1 MLRRIFKRHMLVVGF
16 LVVLLPLGVL
26 LAMQYKWLVRL
37 QETSAI
43 AETAYLNNY
52 LEAVSSE
59 VEYFYRKHAERSLNI
74 PQYYFSHKDL
84 DKVGTYFRKKA
95 TEGTKY
101 LFAVK
106 YVKKQDWGSTIGY
119 DPVEGQFG
127 PPPDQD
133 AFQAITVSLS
143 PWKTLAFKGS
153 AVPSHEMVVN
163 QMDPSNIVI
172 VNPITDDAC
181 QLLGIAGMIVD
192 TEYFETEVLSK
203 AINKSL
209 PKFFDERAMENLVVS
224 VRDGMD
230 RTVWGAGFEEEGG
243 HRLDGAIPFIF
254 SNWRISLGTRFTTP
268 EQIAQSNF
276 MLNITLS
283 SLVAVTLL
291 AGIVMALRTADRE
304 VKLSR
309 MKSDF
314 VSNVSHEL
322 RTPLA
327 SIRVFGEFLRLG
339 RVEDRAKTREYGE
352 FIETES
358 RRLTQLI
365 DNILDFSKIES
376 GAKTYDFETVAIDDV
391 VAGTVHHLQLS
402 LRHKGFNLEYEPS
415 PGPVPE
421 VRVDPNAVAQALAN
435 LVDNAVKYSNGAKK
449 VKVSLERKDSA
460 VVIAVADKGIGISR
474 AEQKKI
480 FERFHRVGTSLIHDV
495 KGSGLGLSIVNHI
508 IQAHGGRVTV
518 ESALGRGSIFSIH
531 IPVSERPGEVEA
543 DVARSS
549 IGTVES
555 AGKS

>member
-1 MLRRIFKRHMLVVGF
+1 MLRRIFKRHMLIVGF
-16 LVVLLPLGVL
+16 VAVLVPLGVL
-26 LAMQYKWLVRL
+26 LALQYRWLVRL

-59 VEYFYRKHAERSLNI
+59 VEYFYRKQAERSLNI
-74 PQYYFSHKDL
+74 PQYYFSQKDL
-84 DKVGTYFRKKA
+84 EKIGAYFRKKA
-95 TEGTKY
+95 AEGTKY

-106 YVKKQDWGSTIGY
+106 YVAKQEWGETLGY
-119 DPVEGQFG
+119 NPVEGRFG
-127 PPPDQD
+127 PPPDPGM
-133 AFQAITVSLS
+133 FHAISVSLS

-163 QMDPSNIVI
+163 QMDPRNIVI

-192 TEYFETEVLSK
+192 TGYFENEVLTR

-230 RTVWGAGFEEEGG
+230 RTVWGSDFDGEEGS
-243 HRLDGAIPFIF
+243 RIDGAIPFIF

-283 SLVAVTLL
+283 ALVAVALL
-291 AGIVMALRTADRE
+291 AGIVLALRTADRQ
-304 VKLSR
+304 VKLSQ

-339 RVEDRAKTREYGE
+339 RVEDRTKTREYGE

-376 GAKTYDFETVAIDDV
+376 GAKTYEFETVAIDEV
-391 VAGTVHHLQLS
+391 VAGTVHQLQLS
-402 LRHKGFNLEYEPS
+402 LRHKGFHLTYAPC
-415 PGPVPE
+415 PAPLPE
-421 VRVDPNAVAQALAN
+421 ITIDPDAVAQALAN
-435 LVDNAVKYSNGAKK
+435 LVDNAVKYSNGAKE
-449 VKVSLERKDSA
+449 VRVALRREDSA
-460 VVIAVADKGIGISR
+460 VVVSVTDEGIGISR

-480 FERFHRVGTSLIHDV
+480 FERFHRVGTSLVHDV

-518 ESALGRGSIFSIH
+518 ESALGRGSTFAIHLPLPQHGEKHAGTAPPSID
-531 IPVSERPGEVEA
+531 PAQRVE
-543 DVARSS
+543 
-549 IGTVES
+549 ES
-555 AGKS
+555 